1 MDHRSCSE
9 SIVLEWQY
17 RNLDLTWLYFV
28 FGPYPTDT
36 SSCFVTICWGLTD
49 TTNTII
55 TGGWIMI
62 ISHIIYT
69 VLTNSNERFITLF
82 LDILT
87 IYMNTSCL
95 SPAES
100 GLHWYW
106 ASAAR
111 VQRRSDNVSTGSL
124 TMMTRRITDDGLT
137 LWYEEVAGSGVWCG
151 LSCTDDHCRAALQS
165 GSYSQAGCQTGLDFP
180 KFCSSNHPPPPNRCP
195 EYGVQLPLSHA
206 RGFLRIFS
214 ELTTNWQL
222 SWHCILL
229 WHSTELSDSLHH
241 FLTACLLAFQT
252 A

>member
-1 MDHRSCSE
+1 MVVFCIWSLPHWYIQLFCYNLLRPHRYNQYNYHWGVDNDHKSY
-9 SIVLEWQY
+9 I
-17 RNLDLTWLYFV
+17 F
-28 FGPYPTDT
+28 
-36 SSCFVTICWGLTD
+36 
-49 TTNTII
+49 
-55 TGGWIMI
+55 
-62 ISHIIYT
+62 T

-87 IYMNTSCL
+87 IYMNISCL

-214 ELTTNWQL
+214 E
-222 SWHCILL
+222 
-229 WHSTELSDSLHH
+229 
-241 FLTACLLAFQT
+241 
-252 A
+252 